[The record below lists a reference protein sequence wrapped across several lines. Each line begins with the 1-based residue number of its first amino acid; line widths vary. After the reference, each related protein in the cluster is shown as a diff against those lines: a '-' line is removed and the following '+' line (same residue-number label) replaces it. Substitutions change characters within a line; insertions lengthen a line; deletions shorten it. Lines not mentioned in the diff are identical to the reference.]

1 MQSASFPTP
10 SPVPTVTPTERPPF
24 QRVFANSAADDDLI
38 VGAHYYPWYSERTH
52 WNEGRTDT
60 PTRGD
65 YDSRDLRTI
74 NQHIDEA
81 TGHGI
86 DFFNISWWGPG
97 SWEDN
102 TLKDAILRAD
112 LIDDISFTIFYET
125 LGRLIHTSGDVK
137 VNLDNAANR
146 ATLVDDFKY
155 LAEEYFDHPS
165 YLRIDGKPVVV
176 IYLTRTFTGDVAGAI
191 SHLRSELLSVGHDL
205 FIVADEVYWQDPLRP
220 EVIAGIRNYDAVF
233 AYNMHYSQ
241 PVYWQDPLRPE
252 VIAGIRN
259 YDAVFAY
266 NMHYSQPEV
275 GERFVERSLDHYRRW
290 ATATSKAGTDFIP
303 GVMPG
308 FDARYIRSPNP
319 YVVER
324 SAERFAQFTTGGL
337 DLLGP
342 HTPCNA
348 KYCFSDQL
356 QRMARRYGD
365 RTIGGAWL

>member
-1 MQSASFPTP
+1 MVVQSASFPTP

-38 VGAHYYPWYSERTH
+38 VGAHYYPWYSGRTH

-112 LIDDISFTIFYET
+112 LIDDTSFTIFYET

-241 PVYWQDPLRPE
+241 P
-252 VIAGIRN
+252 
-259 YDAVFAY
+259 
-266 NMHYSQPEV
+266 EV
-275 GERFVERSLDHYRRW
+275 GDRFVERSLDHYRRW

-342 HTPCNA
+342 HKILLVTSFNEWHEGTEIEPSVEHG
-348 KYCFSDQL
+348 YELL
-356 QRMARRYGD
+356 QALADSLRNIR
-365 RTIGGAWL
+365 